1 MLSLY
6 LRTKY
11 ILYDRKEDIHY
22 FAIIRIFMFSLVYLH
37 HFSCTC
43 LLTTHSTFK
52 QNLSFEYFHLLDKT
66 NYEIKNHECSCKL
79 STLFTFHFLLSLRV
93 IIKSY
98 ILTVL
103 MFTTSLHYKMKV
115 KVI

>member
-1 MLSLY
+1 MKLCM
-6 LRTKY
+6 
-11 ILYDRKEDIHY
+11 YDRKEDIHY

-52 QNLSFEYFHLLDKT
+52 QNISFEYFHLLDKT

-79 STLFTFHFLLSLRV
+79 STLFTFDVF
-93 IIKSY
+93 IFKGDNKKY
-98 ILTVL
+98 ILNVL
-103 MFTTSLHYKMKV
+103 CFISFHR
-115 KVI
+115 I